1 MYKFASTSLT
11 YPTLSLISAP
21 SSSQSKIM
29 QTVVIV
35 LKTFKLP
42 ISIMK
47 RESSVTNSGTRH
59 YAHDKQY
66 LEKAAH
72 RSIKGI
78 KQVD

>member
-1 MYKFASTSLT
+1 
-11 YPTLSLISAP
+11 
-21 SSSQSKIM
+21 M